1 MRGAGDRRARRRRA
15 TECEVPSGSGWR
27 RRWWMAHPRET
38 LARGAR
44 AYFRSALLN
53 NSRFAASDGIAA
65 VDRIVVAWH
74 TVASRAMS
82 PSPTRDDPGVDRPS
96 SPVVSLLDE
105 PVGADDSSSSGPPV
119 DSAGDVPDVAL
130 DADGATADVPPSPAP
145 PPPPSPPRRVRT
157 PELKLRRPA
166 PKNLTFWTRPRTPS
180 PEPPTPPP
188 SPSRWWNPRDPRR
201 PPSARVLPRRIPTP
215 SFPSTDVCGARD

>member
-44 AYFRSALLN
+44 TYFRSALLN

-105 PVGADDSSSSGPPV
+105 PVGADDSSSLGPPV

-145 PPPPSPPRRVRT
+145 PAAQPPGECARRNSSSV
-157 PELKLRRPA
+157 A
-166 PKNLTFWTRPRTPS
+166 PRPRT
-180 PEPPTPPP
+180 
-188 SPSRWWNPRDPRR
+188 
-201 PPSARVLPRRIPTP
+201 
-215 SFPSTDVCGARD
+215 

>member
-44 AYFRSALLN
+44 TYFRSALLN

-82 PSPTRDDPGVDRPS
+82 PSPTRDPGVDRPS
-96 SPVVSLLDE
+96 SPVVSSSTSRS
-105 PVGADDSSSSGPPV
+105 GRTSSSSNPV

-145 PPPPSPPRRVRT
+145 PPPTPPAVRA

-166 PKNLTFWTRPRTPS
+166 PKNLTFWTRPRPLPGPPTS
-180 PEPPTPPP
+180 PEPEPVVESARSAP
-188 SPSRWWNPRDPRR
+188 S
-201 PPSARVLPRRIPTP
+201 PSARVLPRINPIL
-215 SFPSTDVCGARD
+215 PSTDVCRRD